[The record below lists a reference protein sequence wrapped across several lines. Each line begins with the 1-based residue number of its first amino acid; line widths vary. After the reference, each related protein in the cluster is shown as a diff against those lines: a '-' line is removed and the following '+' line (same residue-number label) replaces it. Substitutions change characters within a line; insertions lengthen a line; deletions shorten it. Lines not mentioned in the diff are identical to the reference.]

1 MIMNRNRL
9 RAFPWDVGTCCL
21 GFLEFV
27 GAVLAMFE
35 WLVERKAGRSLQSES
50 SGIGDHIM
58 GENIGTVP
66 LRVVAIAALRLH
78 DRLGFLARG
87 SALTRETGP

>member
-1 MIMNRNRL
+1 M
-9 RAFPWDVGTCCL
+9 
-21 GFLEFV
+21 
-27 GAVLAMFE
+27 
-35 WLVERKAGRSLQSES
+35 ERKAGRSLQSES

-66 LRVVAIAALRLH
+66 LRVVAIATLRLH

-87 SALTRETGP
+87 SASTRQTGP